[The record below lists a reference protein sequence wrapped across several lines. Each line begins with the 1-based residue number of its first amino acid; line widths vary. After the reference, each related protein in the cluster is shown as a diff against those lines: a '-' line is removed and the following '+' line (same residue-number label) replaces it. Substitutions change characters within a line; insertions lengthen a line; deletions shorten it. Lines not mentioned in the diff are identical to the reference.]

1 MIVNTS
7 EHPQWLTELAE
18 SVTRLMHAHD
28 VLSPVGCHYHQDE
41 DLYEVM
47 VFASQTEVYGGRR
60 DGKRFPSRFTL
71 DVQALLGLFTSTE
84 AVEWQALRQDGED
97 DIGAHLAIVGE
108 YQGRRLCLRIP
119 SRAPA
124 CFDAGRIANV
134 LEGRFINMW

>member
-1 MIVNTS
+1 MSNS
-7 EHPQWLTELAE
+7 SHPEWLTRLAE
-18 SVTRLMHAHD
+18 SVAAIMHAHD
-28 VLSPVGCHYHQDE
+28 VLSPVGCHYHQDDE
-41 DLYEVM
+41 LCEVM

-71 DVQALLGLFTSTE
+71 DVQGLMGLFNSIE
-84 AVEWQALRQDGED
+84 AVEWQALRHDQED
-97 DIGAHLAIVGE
+97 DVGAHLAIVGD

-119 SRAPA
+119 SKAPE